1 MTVYHEPAADC
12 SFPEFKKVVESRR
25 SIRKFTNK
33 PIPDEVVNQCLDLA
47 LLAPTSSN
55 LQCWEFYWVKTPTLK
70 TKLAEYCFNQSAAR
84 TAATLIVAVARTKS
98 WPSVRKQMLEHL
110 KTLPP
115 NKGLT
120 DYYEK
125 VVPFV
130 YGQGP
135 FSIFWPLK
143 KLILFTVGLFR
154 VVPREPVGR
163 KEMITWASKTV
174 ALACENLMLAFRAAG
189 FDTCPMEGFD
199 EHRVRKLL
207 NLPRDAK
214 VVMVIG
220 AGEREVG
227 GVYGPRIRF
236 ERTQF
241 IREL

>member
-1 MTVYHEPAADC
+1 MTVYHEPATDC

-25 SIRKFTNK
+25 SVRKFTNK
-33 PIPDEVVNQCLDLA
+33 PIPDEIVNQCLDLA

-55 LQCWEFYWVKTPTLK
+55 LQCWEFYWVKTPAIK
-70 TKLAEYCFNQSAAR
+70 TKLAEHCFNQSAAR

-98 WPSVRKQMLEHL
+98 WPRIRQQMLAHL

-135 FSIFWPLK
+135 FSIFWPIK

-189 FDTCPMEGFD
+189 YDTCPMEGFD

-207 NLPRDAK
+207 KLPGDAK

-227 GVYGPRIRF
+227 GVYGERIRF
-236 ERTQF
+236 DRSQF